1 MGKVF
6 WKSGFLICLLFCLVS
21 CQTNTNKGSIDP
33 ATYTWPVTDSLST
46 EIEYREGGK
55 IKYVHAQTG
64 YADASGIYEDVNYW
78 TVYIENVELGDI
90 ENYIAQLK
98 SYGFSY
104 FSFDESEEE
113 PNVEFVWPG
122 YFMWD
127 GTTEKYII
135 KIYLNE
141 EKQEMKNAET
151 NETFY
156 YNLRLELLDNNIW
169 KPH

>member
-1 MGKVF
+1 MVKMF
-6 WKSGFLICLLFCLVS
+6 WKFVFLTCLLFCLVS
-21 CQTNTNKGSIDP
+21 CQTNTNKDQVDTV
-33 ATYTWPVTDSLST
+33 AYTWPVADSLST
-46 EIEYREGGK
+46 EIEYRDGGE
-55 IKYVHAQTG
+55 IKYVQAQTG
-64 YADASGIYEDVNYW
+64 YADASGVYEDVSYW
-78 TVYIENVELGDI
+78 TIYIENVELGDI

-127 GTTEKYII
+127 GASAKNIV
-135 KIYLNE
+135 KIYLYE
-141 EKQEMKNAET
+141 EKQEIENSET

-169 KPH
+169 KQH